1 MKSLFEA
8 INHCHAQNIIHSDIK
23 LENIM
28 VNDMD
33 MVRLIDF
40 GLAKTLRGEG
50 GVVGCRGT
58 PYYLAP
64 EVIKGMHGTQADIW
78 SLGVILYIM
87 ICGFPPFQGEST
99 KEIARKIKAASFNFN
114 HEEFDQ
120 VSLECKDLIRKLLT
134 KDPSK
139 RLTGSQ
145 ALKHAWFKY
154 YAPPLPSDRKHI
166 SDEVLMRLSNYRGVS
181 TFKKAV
187 MNLVVKMASEDEI
200 RDLRAQF
207 QAIDLDGT
215 GMINTQELK
224 LIMQKQ

>member
-1 MKSLFEA
+1 M
-8 INHCHAQNIIHSDIK
+8 
-23 LENIM
+23 
-28 VNDMD
+28 
-33 MVRLIDF
+33 
-40 GLAKTLRGEG
+40 
-50 GVVGCRGT
+50 
-58 PYYLAP
+58 AP
-64 EVIKGMHGTQADIW
+64 EIIKGTHGTQADIW
-78 SLGVILYIM
+78 SLGIILYIM
-87 ICGFPPFQGEST
+87 ICGFPPFQGESNE
-99 KEIARKIKAASFNFN
+99 EIYRKIKAASFNFN
-114 HEEFDQ
+114 SEAFYS

-145 ALKHAWFKY
+145 ALKHSWFKY

-166 SDEVLMRLSNYRGVS
+166 NDEVLMRLSNYRGVS

-187 MNLVVKMASEDEI
+187 MNLVVKMASEEEI